1 MLGMELTAARWAGH
15 ARIVA
20 GLRQRLGEPAFAT
33 AWMAG
38 RGLSAAQAVE
48 DVLTSAGAMSVAGP
62 QRVARSGPLTSDSE
76 SDLSQRERQVLTLL
90 IDGRSDREI
99 AAALFISQ
107 RTASTHVGSIL
118 RKLNAS
124 TRAEA
129 AVRAVRDGLV

>member
-1 MLGMELTAARWAGH
+1 
-15 ARIVA
+15 VA
-20 GLRQRLGEPAFAT
+20 GLRERLGEPAFAM
-33 AWMAG
+33 AWAAG
-38 RGLSAAQAVE
+38 RGLSATQAMA
-48 DVLTSAGAMSVAGP
+48 DVLANAGAVTSS
-62 QRVARSGPLTSDSE
+62 RSIEKSDPLASAAE

-90 IDGRSDREI
+90 IDGHSDREI
-99 AAALFISQ
+99 ADALFISQ